1 MVEAGRKVRRRRD
14 AILRAVELGISN
26 ARVEAIN
33 NKIKVT
39 QRMAYGFRNV
49 DNLIALVML
58 RCSDLEVTLPGRAV

>member
-1 MVEAGRKVRRRRD
+1 M
-14 AILRAVELGISN
+14 ELGISN
-26 ARVEAIN
+26 ARVTATN

-58 RCSDLEVTLPGRAV
+58 RCSDLEVALPGRAA